1 MRPFGAFGV
10 AVNVRGMSGAPYN
23 ITTGRDDNGDGVF
36 NDRPAGTRRNAAL
49 TASQWDLGLR
59 LSYSVSFGPPL
70 DSSGGGGGMMVVMR
84 SGEGGGMPGGMGSG
98 PSNKRFRVDFYAS
111 AQNVT
116 NHDNFVG
123 YSGVITSPF
132 FGLPTN
138 VINPRKIELGMR
150 FGF

>member
-1 MRPFGAFGV
+1 
-10 AVNVRGMSGAPYN
+10 
-23 ITTGRDDNGDGVF
+23 
-36 NDRPAGTRRNAAL
+36 
-49 TASQWDLGLR
+49 
-59 LSYSVSFGPPL
+59 
-70 DSSGGGGGMMVVMR
+70 
-84 SGEGGGMPGGMGSG
+84 MPGGMGSG

-116 NHDNFVG
+116 NHHNFVG

-132 FGLPTN
+132 FGQATN